1 MSYYISPRFE
11 DKLAV
16 HITKNYLDLPNVRV
30 PLILGI
36 HGRKGE
42 GKSFQCELVF
52 EKMGVE
58 VTHISGGELE
68 SPDAGDPARLI
79 RLRYRETAELIKV
92 RGKMCVLMIND
103 LDAGAGRFDEGT
115 QYTVNTQLVNATL
128 MNIADN
134 PTDVQLPGSYDSNP
148 LHRVPIIVTGNDFST
163 LYAPLIRDGRME
175 KFYWQPDRDDK
186 VGIVGGIFSEDGLSK
201 QDVAQLVDSFSN
213 AAVDFYSALR
223 SRIYDE
229 QIRHFIHDKGVD
241 KVSSQVVNSN
251 NVPSF
256 RKPNFG
262 LSDLMKMA
270 NLMLEEQQRVDDSHL
285 VEEYNRGALRHQ
297 KHFVPQPAQTGV
309 YEARPTSHFDADLPT
324 YQARPTAN
332 FDADIPTYHARPSYQ
347 AQAEAVHIPELPS
360 GSSGIQGKNLSAAAR
375 KYQSDIKHTDV
386 ASTHVGPE
394 ILSYMQKIL
403 ASGNHLSIDYS
414 PNGKDNWQAF
424 STHEIDDMADAI
436 GDLERCLVKHT
447 DDYVRVAGID
457 YKTKQEVMQTIIQ
470 NPNEKNG
477 STFHYPPTQTLY
489 PSKQLSED
497 STFRYPESTIN
508 KQLGGSNFRYR
519 ENDPFPHPHTET
531 GKEIGGSTFR
541 YPETATPHYSE
552 QSSDSTFHYPETT
565 KHMGGATF
573 HYPETSTP
581 NYSEQ
586 SSDSTFHYPETSKH
600 IGGSTFRY
608 PETSTPNYSEQSS
621 DSTFHYPET
630 SKHIGGSTYRYPE
643 TSKNIGGPTFHY
655 PETTK
660 TYNNVQ
666 SSDSTF
672 RYPESDKFPHPHTA
686 ASSPTATSSP
696 QGVGNNY
703 QTYGSVN
710 PSNAQITSAHL
721 QLEVLEQMRE
731 ILATGAHIGIE
742 YVDQRRFRTG
752 SWNSFAGHQIEDM
765 AEAIAAVEACLVEH
779 NNDYIRIF
787 GIDPQ
792 AKRRLSEI
800 MIQRP
805 GGKLAIK

>member
-1 MSYYISPRFE
+1 MVLTALNFCFYYMSYYISPRFE

-134 PTDVQLPGSYDSNP
+134 PTDVQLPGSYDSTP

-175 KFYWQPDRDDK
+175 KFYWEPNRDDK
-186 VGIVGGIFSEDGLSK
+186 IGIARGIFSEDGFSK
-201 QDVAQLVDSFSN
+201 QDIEKLVSEFPN
-213 AAVDFYSALR
+213 QAVDFYSALR

-229 QIRHFIHDKGVD
+229 QIRGFIHDKGVD

-251 NVPSF
+251 NIPSF

-262 LSDLMKMA
+262 LSDLIEMGR
-270 NLMLEEQQRVDDSHL
+270 LMVGEQHRVDDSHL
-285 VEEYNRGALRHQ
+285 VEEYNKGALRHQ
-297 KHFVPQPAQTGV
+297 KHFVPQPADTSV

-332 FDADIPTYHARPSYQ
+332 FDGKPLPTYQARPSYQ
-347 AQAEAVHIPELPS
+347 AQAEAVHIPDIPAS
-360 GSSGIQGKNLSAAAR
+360 GKLATGRNRSLGKNPNSAR
-375 KYQSDIKHTDV
+375 NQEI

-403 ASGNHLSIDYS
+403 SSGNHLSIEYS
-414 PNGKDNWQAF
+414 AKEKLGKGDWVSF

-436 GDLERCLVKHT
+436 GDLERCLVQHN
-447 DDYVRVAGID
+447 DEYVRVAGID
-457 YKTKQEVMQTIIQ
+457 YKTKQPVMGTIIQ
-470 NPNEKNG
+470 DPNEING

-489 PSKQLSED
+489 PSKQISGD
-497 STFRYPESTIN
+497 STFRYPPTATPHYKEQS
-508 KQLGGSNFRYR
+508 SDSSFRY
-519 ENDPFPHPHTET
+519 PET
-531 GKEIGGSTFR
+531 STPNAQIGGSTFR

-552 QSSDSTFHYPETT
+552 QSSDSTFHYPETS
-565 KHMGGATF
+565 KQIGGANF
-573 HYPETSTP
+573 HYPETSAP
-581 NYSEQ
+581 HYSEQ

-600 IGGSTFRY
+600 MGGATFHYPEPTTPNSQIGGSTFRY
-608 PETSTPNYSEQSS
+608 PPEAKTYNNQQSS
-621 DSTFHYPET
+621 DSTFQYPD
-630 SKHIGGSTYRYPE
+630 
-643 TSKNIGGPTFHY
+643 
-655 PETTK
+655 
-660 TYNNVQ
+660 
-666 SSDSTF
+666 SD
-672 RYPESDKFPHPHTA
+672 PFPHPHTA
-686 ASSPTATSSP
+686 AHSYTATSHSN
-696 QGVGNNY
+696 QAVGSNY
-703 QTYGSVN
+703 HSYGAGN
-710 PSNAQITSAHL
+710 ANDAQISSAHL
-721 QLEVLEQMRE
+721 ELVVLEQMRE
-731 ILATGAHIGIE
+731 ILATGSHIGIE

-752 SWNSFAGHQIEDM
+752 SWNSYAGHQIEDM
-765 AEAIAAVEACLVEH
+765 ADAIATLEACLVEH

-787 GIDPQ
+787 GIEPK

-800 MIQRP
+800 IVQRP
-805 GGKLAIK
+805 GGKLVTK